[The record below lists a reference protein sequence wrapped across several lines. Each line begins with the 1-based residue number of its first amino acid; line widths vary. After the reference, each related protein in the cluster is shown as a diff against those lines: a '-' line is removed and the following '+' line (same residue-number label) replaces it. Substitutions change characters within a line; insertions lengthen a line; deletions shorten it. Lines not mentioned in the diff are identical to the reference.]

1 MSLDPT
7 QITNNMKRSFNA
19 YLAGEVAPST
29 VNYDEDPFDTSGLTS
44 WYAVRYQGYSSE
56 PTGMGDLIEEHVATK
71 GRYHALKSEVSG
83 WVRDDPQRSSLGEMV
98 DKLVSLAE
106 EPSITFYDFADIENP
121 VQIGKIY
128 LRPAGGS
135 FSPTWG
141 GGGNVSKSSA
151 EVHAEGRMVGFVLEV
166 ELVAIAEVGS

>member
-7 QITNNMKRSFNA
+7 RIINNMKRSFSA

-44 WYAVRYQGYSSE
+44 WYAVRYRGCSTE

-71 GRYHALKSEVSG
+71 GRYHVLNAEVSG
-83 WVRDDPQRSSLGEMV
+83 WARDDSQRLHLGEMA
-98 DKLVSLAE
+98 DKIVSLAE
-106 EPSITFYDFADIENP
+106 EPSITFYDYSDIENP

-135 FSPTWG
+135 FSPVWG
-141 GGGNVSKSSA
+141 GGGDVSKSNG

-166 ELVAIAEVGS
+166 KLVAIAEVGS